1 MVSYQSFPR
10 IVFAF
15 SFTAWRRYS
24 ETVSPRFFA
33 ACSILAFSS
42 AETLNLITSVLFFDV
57 INFTSVILFFEGFRD
72 ASLNVLQTVATFA
85 MLVTV

>member
-1 MVSYQSFPR
+1 MYLELFL
-10 IVFAF
+10 
-15 SFTAWRRYS
+15 TDCRRYS

-57 INFTSVILFFEGFRD
+57 IKFTSVILFFEGLRET
-72 ASLNVLQTVATFA
+72 SLNVLQTVATFA